1 MYYRKPKT
9 NTRSLRAKMSDILFS
24 LENLNVGYSSDSP
37 ILKNINLTVKS
48 KEIIAITGKNGS
60 GKSTLIRTI
69 SNLQKPLSGKL
80 QTKNNFKI
88 SLVPQLKKINLSYP
102 LSVEEIL
109 KLPMELNS
117 VFFKKIKFN
126 DSQLEILDKLGIN
139 SILKN
144 LLREC
149 SGGQIQKVLL
159 ARSLIGNSDLIILDE
174 PLDALDWKAREL
186 VFKIFMDKVNTSS
199 ISLLIIT
206 HNLEEEWMDHFTKLL
221 VTDEGFLK
229 EGKFGK
235 SF

>member
-1 MYYRKPKT
+1 
-9 NTRSLRAKMSDILFS
+9 MSEFLFS

-37 ILKNINLTVKS
+37 ILKNLNLTVNTN
-48 KEIIAITGKNGS
+48 EIIAITGKNGS

-69 SNLQKPLSGKL
+69 SNLQKPLSGKIHS
-80 QTKNNFKI
+80 KINFKV
-88 SLVPQLKKINLSYP
+88 SLVPQLKKINLTYP

-109 KLPMELNS
+109 KLPMELDNY
-117 VFFKKIKFN
+117 FFKKVKFD
-126 DSQLEILDKLGIN
+126 DSQLEILEKLGIN
-139 SILKN
+139 FIQNK

-149 SGGQIQKVLL
+149 SGGQVQKVLL

-186 VFKIFMDKVNTSS
+186 VFKIFMDKVSVSNV
-199 ISLLIIT
+199 SLLIIT
-206 HNLEEEWMDHFTKLL
+206 HNLEEEWMNHFTKLL
-221 VTDEGFLK
+221 VTDDGYLK